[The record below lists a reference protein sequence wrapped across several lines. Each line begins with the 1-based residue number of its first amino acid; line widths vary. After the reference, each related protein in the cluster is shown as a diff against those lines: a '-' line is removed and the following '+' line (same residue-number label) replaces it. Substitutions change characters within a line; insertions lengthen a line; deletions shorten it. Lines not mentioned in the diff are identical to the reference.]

1 MKIMWKLHLVSNI
14 AFQTVAGKRL
24 FKFSRHDLKSRNEQK
39 NVQKMC
45 KKCAKNVQKNVRTIS
60 GRDYEDTDD
69 KDQEIKNLKKEISR
83 LRLRNK
89 KLRSGYKKE

>member
-1 MKIMWKLHLVSNI
+1 M
-14 AFQTVAGKRL
+14 R
-24 FKFSRHDLKSRNEQK
+24 
-39 NVQKMC
+39 

-83 LRLRNK
+83 LRLHNK